1 MPEIE
6 WDKEGNTIYIDD
18 DGQRQTL
25 VGKVGPGMIEKH
37 NRLRELEEQ
46 KKELDEK
53 LITIS
58 KEQGQII
65 RSLATEIEQELQKGL
80 QKGPQKDP
88 QKDPMDMTLDELYDA
103 YLESVLKADLKPDR
117 KAGLKLNRKETE
129 ETENRNKHQ
138 KDQISKKIDIAENML
153 KALNLCV
160 RCNVRSRVN
169 QWAKYCHAPCTPE
182 REMPKEP
189 SPPRL
194 AAPPTVRQMLHMF
207 EAKRNAEE

>member
-25 VGKVGPGMIEKH
+25 VGRIGPGMTEKH

-53 LITIS
+53 LIAIS
-58 KEQGQII
+58 KEQDQII
-65 RSLATEIEQELQKGL
+65 RSLATGIEQEPQKG
-80 QKGPQKDP
+80 P
-88 QKDPMDMTLDELYDA
+88 QKDPMDMTLDELYEA
-103 YLESVLKADLKPDR
+103 YLKSILKAD
-117 KAGLKLNRKETE
+117 LKLNRKETE

-138 KDQISKKIDIAENML
+138 KEQISKKIDTAENML

-160 RCNVRSRVN
+160 SCNMRSRAN

-194 AAPPTVRQMLHMF
+194 AAPPTVRQMTHMV
-207 EAKRNAEE
+207 EAKRNAAG

>member
-6 WDKEGNTIYIDD
+6 LDEEGNTIYIDD

-25 VGKVGPGMIEKH
+25 IGRIGPGMTEKH

-53 LITIS
+53 LIANS

-65 RSLATEIEQELQKGL
+65 RSLATGIEQD
-80 QKGPQKDP
+80 PQQDP
-88 QKDPMDMTLDELYDA
+88 QKDPMDMTLDELYKA
-103 YLESVLKADLKPDR
+103 YLESILKAGR
-117 KAGLKLNRKETE
+117 KLGRKETK
-129 ETENRNKHQ
+129 ETENRNEHQ
-138 KDQISKKIDIAENML
+138 NEQISKKIDTAKNML

-160 RCNVRSRVN
+160 SCNVRSRAN

-182 REMPKEP
+182 KEMPKEP

-194 AAPPTVRQMLHMF
+194 AAPPTLRQMIHMF
-207 EAKRNAEE
+207 MAKRNADG

>member
-6 WDKEGNTIYIDD
+6 WDKEGNAIYIDD

-25 VGKVGPGMIEKH
+25 VRKVGPGIIEKH
-37 NRLRELEEQ
+37 NRLRELEKQ

-65 RSLATEIEQELQKGL
+65 SSLATGTEQEPQKGL
-80 QKGPQKDP
+80 
-88 QKDPMDMTLDELYDA
+88 QKDPMDMTLDELYEA
-103 YLESVLKADLKPDR
+103 YLESIDKADLKSIL
-117 KAGLKLNRKETE
+117 KADLKLNRKEKE
-129 ETENRNKHQ
+129 ETENRNEQQ

-160 RCNVRSRVN
+160 RCNMRSRAN

-182 REMPKEP
+182 REIPKEP

-194 AAPPTVRQMLHMF
+194 ARPPTVRQMIHMF
-207 EAKRNAEE
+207 MAKRNAAG

>member
-1 MPEIE
+1 MENVTEIE
-6 WDKEGNTIYIDD
+6 SDKEGKTIYIDND
-18 DGQRQTL
+18 VQRQTL
-25 VGKVGPGMIEKH
+25 VGRIGPGMTEKH

-53 LITIS
+53 LTAIS

-65 RSLATEIEQELQKGL
+65 RSLATGIEQE
-80 QKGPQKDP
+80 P
-88 QKDPMDMTLDELYDA
+88 QKDPMDMTLDELYEA
-103 YLESVLKADLKPDR
+103 YLESILKADLKLDR

-138 KDQISKKIDIAENML
+138 KDQISKKIDTAENML

-160 RCNVRSRVN
+160 SCNVRSRAN
-169 QWAKYCHAPCTPE
+169 KWAKYCHAPCTPE
-182 REMPKEP
+182 REIPKEP

-194 AAPPTVRQMLHMF
+194 AAPPTVRQMIHMF
-207 EAKRNAEE
+207 TAKRNAAG

>member
-88 QKDPMDMTLDELYDA
+88 
-103 YLESVLKADLKPDR
+103 R
-117 KAGLKLNRKETE
+117 R
-129 ETENRNKHQ
+129 
-138 KDQISKKIDIAENML
+138 I
-153 KALNLCV
+153 
-160 RCNVRSRVN
+160 
-169 QWAKYCHAPCTPE
+169 QWT
-182 REMPKEP
+182 
-189 SPPRL
+189 
-194 AAPPTVRQMLHMF
+194 
-207 EAKRNAEE
+207 